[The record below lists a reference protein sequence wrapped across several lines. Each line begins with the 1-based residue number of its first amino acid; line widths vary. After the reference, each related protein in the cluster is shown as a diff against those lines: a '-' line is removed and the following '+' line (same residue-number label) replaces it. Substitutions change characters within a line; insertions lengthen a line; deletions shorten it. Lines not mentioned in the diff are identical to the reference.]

1 MNQKL
6 YFATWH
12 VFFFQMKLENL
23 YLFLKM
29 LNILKY
35 EKIPEFRNGLTA
47 VAHAD
52 VM

>member
-1 MNQKL
+1 M
-6 YFATWH
+6 F
-12 VFFFQMKLENL
+12 FFFQMKLENL

>member
-1 MNQKL
+1 
-6 YFATWH
+6 
-12 VFFFQMKLENL
+12 MKLENL

-29 LNILKY
+29 LNMLKY
-35 EKIPEFRNGLTA
+35 EKMPEFRNGLTA